1 MEIKNN
7 GLHLHAIKSTITPVH
22 PGHTVDLES
31 LVSGKISGNA
41 FVVAYL
47 DYKVLIGRYADN
59 TFQFYNKEKCES
71 KYLQRLRSKYLQ
83 RLRVFNETQEFL
95 AWRTGDGFMGRY
107 REDDEGNEVCVVD
120 AHQVLFGT
128 RAEKLPGGYT
138 QISETRGTELVLPFA
153 EIGAIDEG
161 KNRVCIKTRNYIGY
175 TETGQATYTD
185 CRFMAFTDY
194 QKKVLE

>member
-7 GLHLHAIKSTITPVH
+7 RPHLRAIKSTITPVH
-22 PGHTVDLES
+22 PVHTDDLRS

-47 DYKVLIGRYADN
+47 DYKVIIGKCADN
-59 TFQFYNKEKCES
+59 TFQFYNNEEFES
-71 KYLQRLRSKYLQ
+71 KYIQ

-95 AWRTGDGFMGRY
+95 AWRTRDGFMGRY
-107 REDDEGNEVCVVD
+107 REDGKGDEVRVVD

-138 QISETRGTELVLPFA
+138 RISEARGTELILPFA
-153 EIGAIDEG
+153 EIGAVDEG
-161 KNRVCIKTRNYIGY
+161 KRRVFIRTRNYIGY
-175 TETGQATYTD
+175 TETGQATYED
-185 CRFMAFTDY
+185 CRFVEFWNNGNKLT
-194 QKKVLE
+194 